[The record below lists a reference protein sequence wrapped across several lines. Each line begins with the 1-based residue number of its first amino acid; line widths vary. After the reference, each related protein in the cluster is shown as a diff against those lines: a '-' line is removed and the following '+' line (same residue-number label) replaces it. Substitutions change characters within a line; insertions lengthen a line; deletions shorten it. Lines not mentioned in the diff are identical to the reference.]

1 MGGLT
6 GAFKVVPAGT
16 RRAGR
21 ARRARRA
28 LRISNLDSGPCD
40 AGLRFESGLPG
51 TLDGG

>member
-16 RRAGR
+16 RRAG
-21 ARRARRA
+21 RARRA